1 MVATLERFVATSQ
14 PESPARQSASAAA
27 SGGLSDGE
35 ISSLLNMEIDF
46 IATEEFADAACGE
59 GILTEPLIESATA
72 EKLQAAEKLNAAEPS
87 TSGRRK
93 AYGGGKLP
101 ASLVRACENRLLTAD
116 EESGLFRRMNYLK
129 YRAAGRRDAL
139 DPRRLDLDALQQVKA
154 DLRRARTIRDR
165 IIQANMRLVLSI
177 AGKFVDG
184 AASFDDLVSEG
195 TLSLMRAVEKFD
207 YSRGFRFSTY
217 ATKAIHRNIY
227 RLMVRS
233 SKSRLLPAGDAT
245 ELIEQLC
252 DEREPIDR
260 SEKWLTGIRGE
271 LAHLLDQLDR
281 RERYIIRARFGL
293 GREEQEQ
300 TLKAIAGKLG
310 VCKERVRQ
318 LEHRA
323 LDKLRVL
330 AEQRN
335 LDELNDMFL

>member
-1 MVATLERFVATSQ
+1 MVATLERSVTAHERHLSSRQ
-14 PESPARQSASAAA
+14 APPEAAV
-27 SGGLSDGE
+27 GGLSEGE

-46 IATEEFADAACGE
+46 IATEEFVGVTCGDA
-59 GILTEPLIESATA
+59 ILTEPLIESATA
-72 EKLQAAEKLNAAEPS
+72 EKTS
-87 TSGRRK
+87 TADKASSPEQPTNVRRK

-101 ASLVRACENRLLTAD
+101 ASLARVCENRLLTAD
-116 EESGLFRRMNYLK
+116 EEVALFRRMNYLK
-129 YRAAGRRDAL
+129 YRAAGQRDAL
-139 DPRRLDLDALQQVKA
+139 DPRHLDLDALQQVKG

-184 AASFDDLVSEG
+184 AVSFDDLVSEG
-195 TLSLMRAVEKFD
+195 TLSLMHAVEKFD

-227 RLMVRS
+227 RLMART
-233 SKSRLLPAGDAT
+233 SKNRLLPAGDAT

-252 DEREPIDR
+252 DERESIDR
-260 SEKWLTGIRGE
+260 SDKWLTGIRGE
-271 LAHLLDQLDR
+271 LADLLDQLDR
-281 RERYIIRARFGL
+281 RERYIIRARFGM

-300 TLKAIAGKLG
+300 TLKSIAGKLG
-310 VCKERVRQ
+310 ICKERVRQ

-330 AEQRN
+330 AEERK
-335 LDELNDMFL
+335 LDELNDMFM